1 MSLAPRWGAI
11 QIPRRKGDVMCV
23 PKYMAIHTL
32 PGPMDVD
39 PALAKKVV
47 ASCTL
52 DAYWV
57 ASQAQLN
64 EEGKVLRLVCEW
76 NAKDAKSI
84 QDVLDKIP
92 ELPTDGIYP
101 MVKLDS
107 ADFI

>member
-1 MSLAPRWGAI
+1 
-11 QIPRRKGDVMCV
+11 MCV
-23 PKYMAIHTL
+23 PKYMVIHKL
-32 PGPMDVD
+32 PAPMEID
-39 PALAKKVV
+39 PALGKKVA

-57 ASQAQLN
+57 GSQAQLN
-64 EEGKVLRLVCEW
+64 EEGKALMLVCEW

-92 ELPTDGIYP
+92 ELPTEGIYP
-101 MVKLDS
+101 MAKMDS